1 MRFRLLTLFFVS
13 VLSVNCFAQ
22 IRFDKGYFI
31 NNSGETVDCLIRN
44 VAWRNNPTQFQYKL
58 AEEGQIQIAGLES
71 VKEFG
76 ILGESKYVKF
86 VGDIDRSSESLSD
99 MSSDFEPSF
108 QKEELFLK
116 VVIEGKASLYEY
128 RDGNLTRYFFGMQN
142 SEISQLVYKSYLTSE
157 NRALKNKQYK
167 KQLQEKLTCEGISLN
182 AISELEY
189 DKKELVRLFIDY
201 NDCINAEFND
211 FSKENDQG
219 IFKYRFKPGFQSAS
233 LSLERTGQYQTAR
246 QAYKLNF
253 GSEKRLSFGVEIEY
267 VFPFNKNK
275 WSVIIQPTYLSP
287 YKSEKEIEV
296 DNESVT
302 AKYSSIDIP
311 LGIRHYFFLNDV
323 SNIFVSASYVMNTTL
338 GNSKF
343 DFEQS
348 EDLIFK
354 RGANLMFGLG
364 FTYNDKYSLQFDY
377 GFNRELLNYLF
388 YNTKYKT
395 TSIVFGYKIF

>member
-99 MSSDFEPSF
+99 MSYDFEPSF
-108 QKEELFLK
+108 NNEELFLK

-142 SEISQLVYKSYLTSE
+142 SEISQLVYKSYLTADK
-157 NRALKNKQYK
+157 RALKNKQYK
-167 KQLQEKLTCEGISLN
+167 KQLQDDLICKDITLTT
-182 AISELEY
+182 ISELEY
-189 DKKELVRLFIDY
+189 DKKELIKLFVDY
-201 NDCINAEFND
+201 NTCVNSEFTD
-211 FSKENDQG
+211 FTKNNNNGAFNISL
-219 IFKYRFKPGFQSAS
+219 KPGIQNAS
-233 LSLERTGQYQTAR
+233 VSLERTGQYHSATR
-246 QAYKLNF
+246 PYKLNF
-253 GSEKRLSFGVEIEY
+253 GGQQRFSFGVEVEY
-267 VFPFNKNK
+267 IFPFNKNK
-275 WSVIIQPTYLSP
+275 WSFFIEPTYISP
-287 YKSEKEIEV
+287 YKVEQEVEV
-296 DNESVT
+296 DNESLEV
-302 AKYSSIDIP
+302 KYSSIDIP
-311 LGIRHYFFLNDV
+311 VGIRYYFFLNDKSKISV
-323 SNIFVSASYVMNTTL
+323 DVSYVMNFAV
-338 GNSKF
+338 GNSLF
-343 DFEQS
+343 DYERS
-348 EDLIFK
+348 EDLSIK
-354 RGANLMFGLG
+354 RGANSMVGLG
-364 FTYNDKYSLQFDY
+364 YIYSNKYSIEVRH
-377 GFNRELLNYLF
+377 GFKRQLFNYSF
-388 YNTKYKT
+388 YDSKYKT